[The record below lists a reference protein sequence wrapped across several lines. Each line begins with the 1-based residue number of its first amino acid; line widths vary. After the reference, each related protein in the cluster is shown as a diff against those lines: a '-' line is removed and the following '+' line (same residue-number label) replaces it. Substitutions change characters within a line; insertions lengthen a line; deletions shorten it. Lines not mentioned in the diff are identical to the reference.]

1 MIEKKEHEINANIIL
16 KFLQL
21 VKRAEELELFN
32 FSSLL
37 QITRSDET
45 ISCWTVFERKLKLY
59 APKNVNFIA
68 FKKHSEVYSVD
79 NNSH

>member
-45 ISCWTVFERKLKLY
+45 ISC
-59 APKNVNFIA
+59 
-68 FKKHSEVYSVD
+68 
-79 NNSH
+79 